1 MGYGDLLRALSDEAE
16 RDARAIRDAGARE
29 AERLVAE
36 ARAAAAAERDRALAA
51 AEERERAAL
60 ARARAAAH
68 REAEAAVLR
77 EVRSRLDALR
87 VEALASL
94 RERGP
99 TLLARLADELCARL
113 DDGTATLVVDPGDER
128 TVQAHL
134 RAHPELAERIVV
146 RAAPAARGGLELVQ
160 GGAIL
165 DDTLQ
170 ARLDRA
176 WEALEPHLAKLYLG
190 AEGGRD

>member
-36 ARAAAAAERDRALAA
+36 ARAAAAAERERALAA

-60 ARARAAAH
+60 ARARAAAQ

-94 RERGP
+94 RERGRS
-99 TLLARLADELCARL
+99 LLPGLADELCARL
-113 DDGTATLVVDPGDER
+113 GEGTATLVVDPGDER

-134 RAHPELAERIVV
+134 ARAHPELAGRIAV

-160 GGAIL
+160 GGVVL

-176 WEALEPHLAKLYLG
+176 WEALEPDLAKLSG
-190 AEGGRD
+190 GERGRD